1 VANGEALAVTALKRK
16 TFLLYSRHRKGAR
29 KMRIRVKYRVSGL
42 ATALLVSASA
52 YAQPASPRPPA
63 ELHCVYD
70 GVSPETR
77 DAVGQAFWSGGRT
90 GPQPAELLGPTARA
104 CMRRHRWGV
113 GELEQASRYA
123 MGAATIR
130 YTRTRMAA
138 MGISM
143 AGWDKAY
150 EDSPVAE
157 RVQTP
162 SPPTVRDRAM
172 AAISLDQSARDP
184 NVIAHSAT
192 YFAMRTMVERSE
204 RWWSGIPLGK

>member
-1 VANGEALAVTALKRK
+1 MRALVKLIM
-16 TFLLYSRHRKGAR
+16 SGAA
-29 KMRIRVKYRVSGL
+29 M
-42 ATALLVSASA
+42 ALLMAGSAN
-52 YAQPASPRPPA
+52 AQPASQRPPG

-70 GVSPETR
+70 GVSSETL
-77 DAVGQAFWSGGRT
+77 DAVGKAFWSGGRT
-90 GPQPAELLGPTARA
+90 GRQPAELLGPTARE
-104 CMRRHRWGV
+104 CMRRHGWGV

-138 MGISM
+138 IGISM
-143 AGWDKAY
+143 TGWDQAY

-162 SPPTVRDRAM
+162 SPPAVRDRAM
-172 AAISLDQSARDP
+172 AAISLDQAARDP

-192 YFAMRTMVERSE
+192 FFAMRTMVERSE